1 MLGQTLSHYRIIS
14 QLGVGG
20 MGVVYEGVDP
30 RLGRPVA
37 IKFVPEE
44 FANDLKAL
52 ERLRSEA
59 RTASGLNH
67 PNICTIYDVG
77 EHEGRPFIVME
88 LLKGQTLRDRI
99 ATKPLK
105 MHEAI
110 DVGIQVADALD
121 CAHGQHIIHRDIKP
135 ANLFVVDRG
144 QIKVLDFGLA
154 KLVNRE
160 LGTQM
165 TLAPTIDQTAAG
177 VAMGTVA
184 YMSPEQVQGEDLD
197 GRTDLFAL
205 GVVLYECV
213 TGHQPFKG
221 KTSAV
226 VFSQILTQAPTAPV
240 ALNPDVPA
248 RLQDVINNCLEKDRE
263 LRYQEAAGL
272 RADLRRVKRD
282 LESGASAVAR
292 TGAVTVSLS
301 GVGARQSSGARTTT
315 SVPIGDSA
323 QTRAVSAG
331 SATSSGRLPWLGVG
345 LVVAAFVVGAGF
357 YLSRGRAPESPPAS
371 SQPVAV
377 SPSSVSPAAP
387 APGVAAAPAADA
399 AVPAPPAADT
409 ATANAR
415 LESAI
420 AEAARLRAE
429 VEAERRLAAAERA
442 RAAADTRT
450 AATPGAVAPAPPPSA
465 VTSAAPP
472 PRALSSTPEPP
483 PAALPPTA
491 AAAAPVPVARPT
503 EPAPAPPP
511 APRADPAP
519 ERRPAAPA
527 AEDDESAI
535 RRVVANYA
543 RAIESKSLALFREVK
558 PNVTPD
564 EQRRLED
571 GFRAVSSQRVTITV
585 DAIEKRG
592 QEAVVRLRRHDVIQA
607 GGRQQTADSQQTMT
621 FTHVNGTWVIREIGR

>member
-323 QTRAVSAG
+323 QTRAVSAS

-357 YLSRGRAPESPPAS
+357 YLSRGRVPESSPAS
-371 SQPVAV
+371 LQPVAV
-377 SPSSVSPAAP
+377 SPSSV
-387 APGVAAAPAADA
+387 
-399 AVPAPPAADT
+399 
-409 ATANAR
+409 
-415 LESAI
+415 
-420 AEAARLRAE
+420 
-429 VEAERRLAAAERA
+429 
-442 RAAADTRT
+442 
-450 AATPGAVAPAPPPSA
+450 
-465 VTSAAPP
+465 
-472 PRALSSTPEPP
+472 
-483 PAALPPTA
+483 
-491 AAAAPVPVARPT
+491 
-503 EPAPAPPP
+503 
-511 APRADPAP
+511 
-519 ERRPAAPA
+519 
-527 AEDDESAI
+527 
-535 RRVVANYA
+535 
-543 RAIESKSLALFREVK
+543 
-558 PNVTPD
+558 
-564 EQRRLED
+564 
-571 GFRAVSSQRVTITV
+571 
-585 DAIEKRG
+585 
-592 QEAVVRLRRHDVIQA
+592 
-607 GGRQQTADSQQTMT
+607 
-621 FTHVNGTWVIREIGR
+621 